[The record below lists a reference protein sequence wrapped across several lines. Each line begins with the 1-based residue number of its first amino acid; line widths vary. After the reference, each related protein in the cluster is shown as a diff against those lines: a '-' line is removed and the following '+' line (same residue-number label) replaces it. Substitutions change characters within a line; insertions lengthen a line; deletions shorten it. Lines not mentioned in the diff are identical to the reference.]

1 MPEEADVEREVAPLL
16 AVESPVD
23 SEPTPLWAVLTPV
36 EADVE
41 RDATPLLVEDSP
53 LETDTTPL

>member
-1 MPEEADVEREVAPLL
+1 
-16 AVESPVD
+16 
-23 SEPTPLWAVLTPV
+23 VLTPV